1 MSLDRSSISNTPLS
15 EVALGEADG
24 VSETVILS
32 KNGVLLLAAG
42 FETAGLKR
50 AQEAIRHIA

>member
-1 MSLDRSSISNTPLS
+1 
-15 EVALGEADG
+15 LGEADG